1 MRSHADIIKLVLP
14 AVVPLPRALS
24 RIVRA
29 AGAVQAAGARPK
41 IRTNPPKSAQILAKM
56 KRKRVFRADPSPL
69 VLSKKRPGSVKRD
82 PV

>member
-1 MRSHADIIKLVLP
+1 LRSHANIIKLVLP
-14 AVVPLPRALS
+14 AVVPLAALL
-24 RIVRA
+24 RIVRE
-29 AGAVQAAGARPK
+29 AGEVQAAGARPK